1 MITLLFAL
9 EMVIKLLAL
18 SLAGY
23 WADSFNR
30 FDGFIVL
37 ASSLEIVVE
46 ELDLPVNTQVWTR
59 VAYVTRVNAWCT
71 ICLRRGACATCVT
84 HRCCARSASCGSSSC
99 CARGSRYRSFSR
111 R

>member
-1 MITLLFAL
+1 MKGLGRTQARSREEGAHTRRALLPRSQ
-9 EMVIKLLAL
+9 VVKLLAL

-46 ELDLPVNTQVWTR
+46 ELDLPVNTQV
-59 VAYVTRVNAWCT
+59 
-71 ICLRRGACATCVT
+71 
-84 HRCCARSASCGSSSC
+84 
-99 CARGSRYRSFSR
+99 
-111 R
+111 